1 MNIREKYG
9 IPEEAKILLY
19 VGNISRNKN
28 QEQMIRGY
36 NNLSEALC
44 EQTYILFLGR
54 NIENDY
60 CLEEFVSNSQYR
72 DHLIICGNIDKEI
85 IPSYYKQC
93 DGVVLLSIVEGFGL
107 SLIEGMHFGK
117 PSMTFTDL
125 DAYEDIY
132 NEKAVIGI
140 QERSDESV
148 AKGLEQL
155 LTSEWDATEIKDY
168 SAKFEANAMANNY
181 INCFKKIITQ

>member
-1 MNIREKYG
+1 
-9 IPEEAKILLY
+9 LLY
-19 VGNISRNKN
+19 VGNISKNKN
-28 QEQMIRGY
+28 QEQMIAAFGQ
-36 NNLSEALC
+36 LSEKGR
-44 EQTYILFLGR
+44 QNVYILFLGR
-54 NIENDY
+54 NLTPDY
-60 CLEEFVSNSQYR
+60 TLNELVASKPFS
-72 DHLIICGNIDKEI
+72 DHLVLCGNVDKQYMGD
-85 IPSYYKQC
+85 YYMAA
-93 DGVVLLSIVEGFGL
+93 DGVVLLSYAEGFGL

-117 PSMTFTDL
+117 PCLTFTDL